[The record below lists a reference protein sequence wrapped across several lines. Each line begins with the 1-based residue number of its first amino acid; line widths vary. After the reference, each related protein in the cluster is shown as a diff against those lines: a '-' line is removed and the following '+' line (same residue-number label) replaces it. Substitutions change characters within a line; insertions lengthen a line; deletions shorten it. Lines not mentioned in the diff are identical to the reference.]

1 MSYHSYSKLE
11 KLIGCEHLA
20 QKTSGQP
27 VVVMGFQRSGTSLLT
42 NLVRSCGVSLGEDD
56 KFRPPLDSNPDGFF
70 EHKQIFRLSWKYLRQ
85 AGIQDGATRD
95 ICFTPTSLR
104 RKILR
109 LATIRKMHVALNH
122 LSSRDSKWGM
132 KLFPLFY
139 YFWKDYLPQHKIVA
153 IYRDPFVSAHSYLEI
168 FWPVR
173 FTYEDALKQWLQ
185 AQKDML
191 YHISQTES
199 LLIRY
204 EDLIDESKNDQIV
217 QSLVDFIGAGDVRS
231 TKALINPSLNRSV
244 KKVSAMS
251 NFYPMNDDIHQMVRT
266 LDDLKVKSDR
276 A

>member
-1 MSYHSYSKLE
+1 MSYHSYTQIE

-20 QKTSGQP
+20 RKTSGQP

-42 NLVRSCGVSLGEDD
+42 NLVRSCGVTLGEDD

-85 AGIQDGATRD
+85 AGIQDGATQN
-95 ICFTPTSLR
+95 ICFTPTSFR

-109 LATIRKMHVALNH
+109 LATIKKMHVALNH
-122 LSSRDSKWGM
+122 LSSIDNKWGM

-139 YFWKDYLPQHKIVA
+139 YFWKDYLPKHKIVA
-153 IYRDPFVSAHSYLEI
+153 IYRDPFASAHSYLEI
-168 FWPVR
+168 FWPAR
-173 FTYEDALKQWLQ
+173 FTYEEGLKQWLQ

-191 YHISQTES
+191 YHISQTDS

-217 QSLVDFIGAGDVRS
+217 QSLVDFIGDGDERN

-251 NFYPMNDDIHQMVRT
+251 NFYPMNDDIHQMVRA
-266 LDDLKVKSDR
+266 LDALKVKSDH